1 MTRQRG
7 RGGRDERRAPPI
19 RHHTGTRSR
28 SVGEGASNWIYG
40 LHPIEAWV
48 EADPSRIIALYRDAS
63 ATGAVISVAERAAA
77 HGVPVHRVA
86 AETIDARAGAK
97 RHQGLAAEV
106 RTFPYAEFDAALAAT
121 PDLVAVVDQIQD
133 PHNLGAIARSAE
145 AAGAGALILPR
156 DHSAPVTAVV
166 EAAAAGATAWLP
178 ICRVTNLVRAL
189 SDLKESG
196 YWVIGLAA
204 GGERDLFTFEPPERI
219 ALLVGGESGVRP
231 LVARQVDFTLRIPMS
246 GHSESLN
253 ASVAAG
259 IGLFTLRR
267 RLSGPSDGG

>member
-1 MTRQRG
+1 MARQRG
-7 RGGRDERRAPPI
+7 RGGRAERRSMPASHHAETRT
-19 RHHTGTRSR
+19 RHAA
-28 SVGEGASNWIYG
+28 EGASNWIYG
-40 LHPIEAWV
+40 MHPIEAWV
-48 EADPSRIIALYRDAS
+48 EADPKRIIALYRDAS
-63 ATGAVISVAERAAA
+63 APESVVAVAERAAA
-77 HGVPVHRVA
+77 RGVPVHRVP

-106 RTFPYAEFDAALAAT
+106 RTFPYVEFDAALDPS
-121 PDLVAVVDQIQD
+121 PDLVVVLDQIQD

-156 DHSAPVTAVV
+156 DHGAPVTAVV
-166 EAAAAGATAWLP
+166 EAASAGATAWLP
-178 ICRVTNLVRAL
+178 VCRVTNLVRAL
-189 SDLKESG
+189 SDLKERG
-196 YWVIGLAA
+196 YWVVGLAA
-204 GGERDLFTFEPPERI
+204 EGDQELFAFEPPERI

-231 LVARQVDFTLRIPMS
+231 LVARQVDFSLRIQMF

-267 RLSGPSDGG
+267 RLSGPSAAE